1 MNNCKEVSW
10 QCLCT
15 TTAGNWLWFMHVW
28 SLAYSLSRHNLP
40 LAFSTSFL
48 PSKQRVS
55 SPQKLKVM
63 QTDASAIDGLSIFPF
78 LNSTS
83 ILDGLKAELPTH
95 LAKSVDIDPKFS
107 CLEWWKQI
115 ETALPCSSAAAS
127 ECVFSLLNASFNKQE
142 HHSLQD
148 YAETSVMLQYSKH

>member
-1 MNNCKEVSW
+1 MV
-10 QCLCT
+10 
-15 TTAGNWLWFMHVW
+15 MHVW

-40 LAFSTSFL
+40 LAFSTLFL
-48 PSKQRVS
+48 PSKQCVS

-78 LNSTS
+78 LNLTS

-95 LAKSVDIDPKFS
+95 LAKSVDIDPNFS

-115 ETALPCSSAAAS
+115 ETALPCSSAAARKISLIQPSSAAS

-142 HHSLQD
+142 HHLLQD
-148 YAETSVMLQYSKH
+148 YAETSVMLQYNKH